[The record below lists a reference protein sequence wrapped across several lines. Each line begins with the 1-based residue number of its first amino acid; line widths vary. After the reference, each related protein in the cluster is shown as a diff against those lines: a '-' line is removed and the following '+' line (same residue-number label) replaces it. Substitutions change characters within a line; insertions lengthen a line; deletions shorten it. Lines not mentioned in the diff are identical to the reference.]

1 MPIDY
6 YDQTALVE
14 LGKPVAL
21 LGWLSTVTR
30 RVGHRIASLAGLP
43 VADLDRLVEHDAG
56 CSVAQLL
63 AEKGEPAYRRLEQCR
78 LEATLHDRPAGILI
92 LGDGTLLDDANLSQV
107 KGAAILVALDLDLP
121 GLFWQVRKLSSDSA
135 AGAWHPIWPMP
146 ERLDDLRPFYDRRH
160 RVFEEADVHLD
171 VRGLG
176 PGGVAR
182 RVLEE
187 VPDLRPVLEPWS
199 AF

>member
-6 YDQTALVE
+6 YEQAALVE
-14 LGKPVAL
+14 LRQPVAL

-30 RVGHRIASLAGLP
+30 QAGHRIASLAGLP
-43 VADLDRLVEHDAG
+43 VADLDRLIEHDAG

-63 AEKGEPAYRRLEQCR
+63 AEKGEPAYRALEQER
-78 LEATLHDRPAGILI
+78 LRAALRDRPAGILI
-92 LGDGTLLDDANLSQV
+92 LGDGTLLDAANLSHV
-107 KGAAILVALDLDLP
+107 RDRATIVALDLDLP
-121 GLFWQVRKLSSDSA
+121 GLFWQVRKLSAETAD
-135 AGAWHPIWPMP
+135 GAWHPVWPTP
-146 ERLDDLRPFYDRRH
+146 QRLDDLRPFYQRR
-160 RVFEEADVHLD
+160 RRIFEEADIVVD

-187 VPDLRPVLEPWS
+187 IPELRPILEPWKG
-199 AF
+199 